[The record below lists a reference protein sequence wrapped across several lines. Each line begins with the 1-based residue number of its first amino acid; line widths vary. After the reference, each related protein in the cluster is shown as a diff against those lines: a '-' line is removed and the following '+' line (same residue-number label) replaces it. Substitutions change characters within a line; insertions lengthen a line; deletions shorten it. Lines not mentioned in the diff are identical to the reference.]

1 MRDPGQPGQ
10 PTPEPT
16 PETPLDP
23 TEASGTES
31 APSRGRVIV
40 LAAVGVLAVLLGGYA
55 ILAVTL
61 GGSVPRGT
69 SVGGVDVSGLTRD
82 QAGQRLR
89 DRLLPRADDSFEVSV
104 RGKAYTL
111 RPADA
116 GLVLDLPATLDAV
129 YVPRTLNP
137 VEVSRALRGGGDV
150 APVLT
155 VDHARLDTAVSKLAK
170 EVRKTGSPGGIT
182 FADGTAKAAEPV
194 VGYRLDTAGSAD
206 RIEQE
211 FLRTSA
217 PIGLPVAEQKPK
229 VGQAEV
235 RRAMREFATPAMS
248 GPVKVRVND
257 KSFEV
262 TPAEVAGA
270 LTMVPGDSGRLTPRL
285 DAAAFE
291 RAVADR
297 LKAVQV
303 EPKDASVRIFAGR
316 PTVVP
321 ATHGQ
326 TVPPA
331 DLARAV
337 VAALPKSGAERAA
350 TVRTKLTDP
359 KFTTKAAQDL
369 GVKQVV
375 GEFTTYYPH
384 AAYRNTNIGRAGQL
398 INNRLIKPGETF
410 SLNGIVGE
418 RTEANGFTKG
428 FVIEGGRLREDLGG
442 GVSQVATTTYNAGFF
457 AGMQDVEH
465 RPHAFYIDRYPVGRE
480 ATVYWG
486 YIDLKWRNNTP
497 YGVLVQTVNKL
508 SSPGKQ
514 GSITVRL
521 WSTKYWTVKGQTSS
535 RYNFREPKVIF
546 DDKDGCVP
554 QDGLRGF
561 DVDVIRKLYRGS
573 TLEKTEKDHVRYSPE
588 DRITCGPAPT
598 PGKPTPK
605 PPAVT
610 KPNPAAGD

>member
-1 MRDPGQPGQ
+1 VRDPGQPGQ

-16 PETPLDP
+16 PEPPLDP
-23 TEASGTES
+23 AAASGAES

-69 SVGGVDVSGLTRD
+69 SVGGVDISGLTRD

-89 DRLLPRADDSFEVSV
+89 DRLLPRADDPFQVSV
-104 RGKAYTL
+104 RGKAYTIE
-111 RPADA
+111 PTEA
-116 GLVLDLPATLDAV
+116 GLGLDVPSTVDAA

-155 VDHARLDTAVSKLAK
+155 VDHAKLDAAVGRLAK
-170 EVRKTGSPGGIT
+170 QVRKAGSPGGIT
-182 FADGTAKAAEPV
+182 FADGAAKAADAV
-194 VGYRLDTAGSAD
+194 VGYRLDSAGSAD
-206 RIEQE
+206 RIEQG
-211 FLRTSA
+211 FLRTTA
-217 PIGLPVAEQKPK
+217 PIGLPVTEQKPE
-229 VGQAEV
+229 VSQAEV
-235 RRAMREFATPAMS
+235 RRAMREFAVPAMS
-248 GPVKVRVND
+248 GPVTVRVND

-262 TPAEVAGA
+262 TPTEVGAA
-270 LTMVPGDSGRLTPRL
+270 LTMVPGESGRLTPRL

-291 RAVADR
+291 RTVSDR
-297 LKAVQV
+297 LKAAQV

-321 ATHGQ
+321 ATQGQ

-331 DLARAV
+331 NLARAV
-337 VAALPKSGAERAA
+337 VAALPRSGAERVA

-418 RTEANGFTKG
+418 RTEANGFAKG
-428 FVIEGGRLREDLGG
+428 FVIVGGRLREELGG
-442 GVSQVATTTYNAGFF
+442 GVSQVATTTYNAAFF
-457 AGMQDVEH
+457 AGMEDVEH

-480 ATVYWG
+480 ATIYWG
-486 YIDLKWRNNTP
+486 YLDLKWRNNTP
-497 YGVLVQTVNKL
+497 YGVLVQAVNKQ
-508 SSPGKQ
+508 SSPGTK

-521 WSTKYWTVKGQTSS
+521 WSTKYWTVKGQTSA
-535 RYNFREPKVIF
+535 RHNFREPKVIF

-554 QDGLRGF
+554 QDGVRGF
-561 DVDVIRKLYRGS
+561 DVDVVRRLYRGS
-573 TLEKTEKDHVRYSPE
+573 TLEKTETDHVRYSPE
-588 DRITCGPAPT
+588 DRVTCGPAPT
-598 PGKPTPK
+598 PPPGKPTPTPTPQ
-605 PPAVT
+605 PP
-610 KPNPAAGD
+610 PEGN